1 VVADVSGKGVSS
13 ALLAS
18 FLQGAFLLA
27 SDSAG
32 QIPSMMGRMNRYLLE
47 RTKGEKY
54 ATVFYGIVERNGVL
68 HSSNAGHC
76 APMVVQRDGRVTT
89 LATTGLP
96 IGMLEEAQYALEEL
110 RLAAGDKIV
119 IYSDGLTEA
128 QDPEDQFFGL
138 ARLRKVLEANAGR
151 SCAEI
156 HQEILSTVDAF
167 AEGTMLADDVTV
179 VVIEYAADV
188 I

>member
-1 VVADVSGKGVSS
+1 
-13 ALLAS
+13 
-18 FLQGAFLLA
+18 
-27 SDSAG
+27 
-32 QIPSMMGRMNRYLLE
+32 MMGRMNRYLLE

-54 ATVFYGIVERNGVL
+54 ATVFFGIIERSGTL

-76 APMVVQRDGRVTT
+76 APMVVHRDGRVTT

-96 IGMLEEAQYALEEL
+96 IGMLEGAQYALEEL

-128 QDPEDQFFGL
+128 QDPEDRFFGSS
-138 ARLRKVLEANAGR
+138 RVQKILEANAGR

-156 HQEILSTVDAF
+156 HRELLNAVDAF
-167 AEGTMLADDVTV
+167 VEGTMLTDDVTI
-179 VVIEYAADV
+179 VVIDYAPDV
-188 I
+188 V